1 LEYID
6 PFQVT
11 DGDLHATG
19 IQKRENTISRGKRTM
34 EAVKLS
40 IISNEEAQ
48 HVQQNDHL
56 SFGALEQRLLTKY
69 EKHGGEEKVKF
80 ILNVEVAAHEAEA
93 TGVTDFLFYGDGEMF
108 KGIDHVIESRAK
120 HFYKENKGYGIK
132 LKEFKDAFVMEALR
146 LVKTPLKEEKEHY
159 TFYERLQQS
168 CEKRAVDVIRKFT
181 NDKEKQER
189 KVRQGKVYDVSIN
202 KNKIV
207 TGNGLTLV
215 QKSVEEEATTNA
227 LITQMIDDDALTDEE
242 QSLLLVIL
250 EDLEGNN
257 SSWGR
262 SLGVSYHKV
271 QRTRNKIAVKLAAYK
286 KELVS

>member
-1 LEYID
+1 
-6 PFQVT
+6 
-11 DGDLHATG
+11 
-19 IQKRENTISRGKRTM
+19 M

-93 TGVTDFLFYGDGEMF
+93 TGLTDFLFYGDGETF

-168 CEKRAVDVIRKFT
+168 CEKRALDVVRKFT
-181 NDKEKQER
+181 SDKKKQER
-189 KVRQGKVYDVSIN
+189 KIVKGKVYDKTIK
-202 KNKIV
+202 KNRMV
-207 TGNGLTLV
+207 RGNGLTPV
-215 QKSVEEEATTNA
+215 QTSVEGEATINA
-227 LITQMIDDDALTDEE
+227 LIAQMIDDDTLTDEE
-242 QSLLLVIL
+242 QSLLLIIL
-250 EDLEGNN
+250 EDPEGNN
-257 SSWGR
+257 LSWGR
-262 SLGVSYHKV
+262 TLGVSYHKV
-271 QRTRNKIAVKLAAYK
+271 ERMRKKIGFKLAAYK
-286 KELVS
+286 KDLVS